1 MALVTLILD
10 DGYNRKTIVMDKP
23 NKGLYIKGN
32 IWREFTNFSLHCVVM
47 VLANFPFDPKDY
59 IRDYQLFLREVRNDS
74 SLV

>member
-1 MALVTLILD
+1 
-10 DGYNRKTIVMDKP
+10 MDIIEKRLLWINP
-23 NKGLYIKGN
+23 IKGN